1 MLNALNMVILPN
13 KFGCDRHLSRLLL
26 VVLAVFLSSILT
38 CDAYG
43 RDTEHSQNT
52 KGTTII
58 IVYDNV
64 DSDDPK
70 LRSDWG
76 FGCVIDVGDKRI
88 LFDTG
93 EEGATLL
100 SNMRRMGIDPASID
114 AVAISHIHS
123 DHAGGL
129 KTFLS
134 ERKGISIYIP
144 SSFPAS
150 FKQMI
155 RKAGAIPVEV
165 TEPQEILKG
174 VFTTGE
180 MGKAV
185 KEQAL
190 AIRTGRGL
198 VVITGCAHP
207 GIVEV
212 VRKAADV
219 GGAAPYAVLGGF
231 HTSMASNARLEKI
244 IASFKDLGVK
254 KVAPCHCSGR
264 TARKL
269 FEKAF
274 GTGYIDAKVGTRIQ
288 LP

>member
-1 MLNALNMVILPN
+1 MVTSPSALRRI
-13 KFGCDRHLSRLLL
+13 RSSSRIPL
-26 VVLAVFLSSILT
+26 VAFMAGIFLSSAPSYEAHGKDNGHMKINEGVNVT
-38 CDAYG
+38 V
-43 RDTEHSQNT
+43 
-52 KGTTII
+52 
-58 IVYDNV
+58 VYDNV
-64 DSDDPK
+64 EAADPR

-76 FGCVIDVGDKRI
+76 FGCVVDVGDKRI

-93 EEGATLL
+93 EEGDTLL
-100 SNMRRMGIDPASID
+100 SNMRHMGIDPASID

-129 KTFLS
+129 KAFLAN
-134 ERKGISIYIP
+134 RKGISVYIP

-150 FKQMI
+150 FKRMI
-155 RKAGAIPVEV
+155 RESGAMPVEV
-165 TEPQEILKG
+165 TGPKEILKG

-180 MGKAV
+180 MGRAI

-190 AIRTGRGL
+190 VVRTDRGL

-207 GIVEV
+207 GIVDV
-212 VRKAADV
+212 VRQAADI
-219 GGAAPYAVLGGF
+219 GKAAPYAVIGGF
-231 HTSMASNARLEKI
+231 HTSMASNARLKGI

-264 TARKL
+264 TARRL

-274 GTGYIDAKVGTRIQ
+274 GTGYVDAKVGTTIR